1 MIAADGHVGRY
12 GNMLCPVRVLRRLG
26 VVFIVGFLYEV
37 PLFLSV
43 SARTEHNSELKL
55 LLTLTVGHA

>member
-1 MIAADGHVGRY
+1 
-12 GNMLCPVRVLRRLG
+12 MLCPVRALRRLG